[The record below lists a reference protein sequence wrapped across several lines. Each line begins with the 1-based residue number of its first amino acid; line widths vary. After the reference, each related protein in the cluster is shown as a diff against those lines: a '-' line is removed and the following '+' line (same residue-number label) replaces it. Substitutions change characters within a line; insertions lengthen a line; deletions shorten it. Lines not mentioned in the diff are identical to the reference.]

1 MRHVAQETTSLT
13 DVIMTNAF
21 SNVPHKKVLPLSLN
35 DHDSVMCVRKI
46 NHQKIPFRSITCR
59 NYFKYND
66 TVLARD
72 IEKYDWNPLQA
83 ETNVNIALDYVEQ
96 GLTTVINRHVPEIT
110 KRVKG

>member
-1 MRHVAQETTSLT
+1 MRHVAQEKRSLI
-13 DVIMTNAF
+13 DLIMTNAF
-21 SNVPHKKVLPLSLN
+21 SNVPHTKVLPLSLN
-35 DHDSVMCVRKI
+35 DHDSVMYVRKI

-59 NYFKYND
+59 NYFKYSH

-72 IEKYDWNPLQA
+72 IDKYDWNPVQA

-96 GLTTVINRHVPEIT
+96 GLTTRINRHAPEIT